1 MVVVRVGD
9 VELVARQVCVE
20 VEVGGVVVV
29 VVVAPAA
36 LVIVCCIFQGRSFA
50 ALVAETICPGLALVS
65 AILVAVG
72 REGSIEKKKRVVGK
86 IP

>member
-50 ALVAETICPGLALVS
+50 ALVAETI
-65 AILVAVG
+65 
-72 REGSIEKKKRVVGK
+72 
-86 IP
+86 